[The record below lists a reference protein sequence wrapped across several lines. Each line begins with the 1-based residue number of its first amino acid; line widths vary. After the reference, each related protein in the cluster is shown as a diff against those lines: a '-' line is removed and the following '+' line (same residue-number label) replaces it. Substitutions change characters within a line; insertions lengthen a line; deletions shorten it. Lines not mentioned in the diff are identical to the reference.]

1 MNKIKLNQIMLYLK
15 SQKQTCTGALQSAI
29 RKEDKTE
36 KDYVMHEQPVQ
47 SQSLQNIRRTIG
59 SCYQQ

>member
-1 MNKIKLNQIMLYLK
+1 MLYLK
-15 SQKQTCTGALQSAI
+15 SQKQTCAGALQSVI

-36 KDYVMHEQPVQ
+36 KDYVINEQPVQ
-47 SQSLQNIRRTIG
+47 SQSLQNISRLIG

>member
-1 MNKIKLNQIMLYLK
+1 MLYLN
-15 SQKQTCTGALQSAI
+15 SQKQTWTRAGALQSAI

-36 KDYVMHEQPVQ
+36 KDDVIHEQPVQ
-47 SQSLQNIRRTIG
+47 SQLLQNIRRTIG

>member
-29 RKEDKTE
+29 IKEDKTE

-47 SQSLQNIRRTIG
+47 S
-59 SCYQQ
+59 